1 MAESV
6 DATDLK
12 SVDYYCRKG
21 SSPFTPKIFKPF
33 NRPVVFN
40 GDKCVKK

>member
-21 SSPFTPKIFKPF
+21 SSPFTPKILENFINANIFK
-33 NRPVVFN
+33 
-40 GDKCVKK
+40 

>member
-21 SSPFTPKIFKPF
+21 SSPFTPKNLEDFIRL
-33 NRPVVFN
+33 NI
-40 GDKCVKK
+40 